1 MSREEYFCDKIVKK
15 CRKVITIKKS
25 GGKRKSGELLLLR
38 GEVGAVNESGHTRF
52 LGGDVIITHSARE
65 EEVWL

>member
-1 MSREEYFCDKIVKK
+1 MQESDHHK
-15 CRKVITIKKS
+15 
-25 GGKRKSGELLLLR
+25 KSGELLLL
-38 GEVGAVNESGHTRF
+38 GEVGAVTESGHTRF

>member
-1 MSREEYFCDKIVKK
+1 MQESDHH
-15 CRKVITIKKS
+15 KKS

>member
-1 MSREEYFCDKIVKK
+1 MQESDHH
-15 CRKVITIKKS
+15 KKS

-38 GEVGAVNESGHTRF
+38 GEVGAANESGHARF